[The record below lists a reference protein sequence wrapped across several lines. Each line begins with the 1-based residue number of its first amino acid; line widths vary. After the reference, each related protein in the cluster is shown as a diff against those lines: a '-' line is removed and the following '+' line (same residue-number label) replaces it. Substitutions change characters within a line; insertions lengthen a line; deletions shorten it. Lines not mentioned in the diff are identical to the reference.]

1 MQYFTIPMRHWKV
14 SFSFH
19 LNHLVIHQPLSK
31 VVYTQLKILACSVN
45 LFHRVKITTH
55 LSSPGASRSLGCA
68 TERMTVGI
76 TLMRGTV
83 IQVGGDGDSGGDD
96 DGDGD
101 DRDGEMVVKVMSVV
115 IIFCG
120 LSLCPGTAGSLST

>member
-101 DRDGEMVVKVMSVV
+101 DRDGDDGGESDE
-115 IIFCG
+115 CG
-120 LSLCPGTAGSLST
+120 DNILWSKFVSWYSRQP